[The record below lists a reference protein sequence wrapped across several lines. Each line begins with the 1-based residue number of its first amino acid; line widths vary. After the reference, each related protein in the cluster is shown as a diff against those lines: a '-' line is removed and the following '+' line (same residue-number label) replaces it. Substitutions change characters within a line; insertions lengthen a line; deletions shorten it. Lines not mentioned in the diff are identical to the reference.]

1 MSMSFDHQLV
11 SLATDF
17 ATEVFRRTSSFPKE
31 ERYVTI
37 PMLREDALAMIEHT
51 ALGMAGYHPIDR
63 FRLLIRARKASED
76 LYGRLVMC
84 RTIDLLTLTDMYVL
98 ETKYN
103 AVHKLLISIIEALQ
117 RAVQNLPPSSIW

>member
-1 MSMSFDHQLV
+1 MNLDHQLV
-11 SLATDF
+11 TLAVDF
-17 ATEVFRRTSSFPKE
+17 ASEVFRRISSFPEE

-37 PMLREDALAMIEHT
+37 PMLRDDALALIENI

-63 FRLLIRARKASED
+63 FRLLVRARKASED

-84 RTIDLLTLTDMYVL
+84 RTIDLLTPADMLVL
-98 ETKYN
+98 ETKYQ
-103 AVHKLLISIIEALQ
+103 AIHKQLLNIIEALQ